1 MSRVVPSGARSKKV
15 QFILSGM
22 NPICVSAQARIEHGL
37 RTTENCNLIGNK
49 WAVDMLRKHIV
60 NGTTRHA
67 YLFAGPPGL
76 GRRTLALRFAQA
88 LNCITPAA
96 PGIPCGECRDCKQIA
111 AMHHADMT
119 VIQAESE
126 GGTLKV
132 DQIREARR
140 TLVLKPY
147 QASYRVA
154 LFLRF
159 QEANDNAA
167 NALLKTLEE
176 APSYAVLI
184 LTADNPE
191 QLLPTIVSRCEVL
204 RLRPLRVD
212 DVTNELERR
221 GIENGRAKLIAHIS
235 GGRFGYA
242 LRLLEDDALLGW
254 REERLNDLQTLLS
267 ASRVEKFAYAE
278 KLSKDK
284 ESMRQAIL
292 VWLSYWRDVML
303 RTVQAETPLV
313 NVDRNLEIEDVAG
326 KLDLSAAR
334 QMVCTLEGALE
345 KMERNVNSRLLAEVL
360 LLDLPKV

>member
-1 MSRVVPSGARSKKV
+1 M
-15 QFILSGM
+15 
-22 NPICVSAQARIEHGL
+22 
-37 RTTENCNLIGNK
+37 TENWTLIGHE
-49 WAVDMLRKHIV
+49 WAVDMLKKHII
-60 NGTTRHA
+60 NDATRHA
-67 YLFAGPPGL
+67 YLLAGPPGL

-88 LNCITPAA
+88 LNCQTPVDA
-96 PGIPCGECRDCKQIA
+96 GHPCGECRDCKQIA
-111 AMHHADMT
+111 AMQHPDLS
-119 VIQAESE
+119 VVQAEIE

-140 TLVLKPY
+140 ALSLKPY
-147 QASYRVA
+147 QAKYRVA

-159 QEANDNAA
+159 QEANENAA

-204 RLRPLRVD
+204 RLRPLRVEEIQR
-212 DVTNELERR
+212 ELENR
-221 GIENGRAKLIAHIS
+221 GLETGQAKLIAHIS

-242 LRLLEDDALLGW
+242 LRMLEDQSLLEV
-254 REERLNDLQTLLS
+254 REERLNDLQGLIS
-267 ASRVEKFAYAE
+267 ASRVEKFAYAD
-278 KLSKDK
+278 KLSRDK

-292 VWLSYWRDVML
+292 IWLTYWRDVML
-303 RTVQAETPLV
+303 RSAQAETPLV
-313 NVDRNLEIEDVAG
+313 NVDRNMEIEDLAGRLNLSVAR
-326 KLDLSAAR
+326 AAVSR
-334 QMVCTLEGALE
+334 LEDVLE

>member
-1 MSRVVPSGARSKKV
+1 V
-15 QFILSGM
+15 I
-22 NPICVSAQARIEHGL
+22 N
-37 RTTENCNLIGNK
+37 NNWDLIGHE
-49 WAVDMLRKHIV
+49 WAVDMLKKHVV
-60 NGTTRHA
+60 NGTVRHA
-67 YLFAGPPGL
+67 YLLAGPPGL
-76 GRRTLALRFAQA
+76 GRRTLAIRFAQA
-88 LNCITPAA
+88 LNCERPVEA
-96 PGIPCGECRDCKQIA
+96 GVPCGECRGCRQIA
-111 AMHHADMT
+111 AMQHADLA
-119 VIQAESE
+119 VVQADAE

-140 TLVLKPY
+140 TLTLKPY

-176 APSYAVLI
+176 APSYAVLV

-204 RLRPLRVD
+204 RLRPLKIEEVQ
-212 DVTNELERR
+212 NALESR
-221 GIENGRAKLIAHIS
+221 GVQADRAKLVSHVS

-242 LRLLEDDALLGW
+242 LRLIEEPAVLE
-254 REERLNDLQTLLS
+254 RRTERLNDLQGLLS

-278 KLSKDK
+278 KLAKDK
-284 ESMRQAIL
+284 EFMRQAVLI
-292 VWLSYWRDVML
+292 WLSYWRDVML
-303 RTVQAETPLV
+303 RTARAATPLV
-313 NVDRNLEIEDVAG
+313 NVDRNIEIEDLAAR
-326 KLDLSAAR
+326 LDLSAAR
-334 QMVCTLEGALE
+334 TVVSGLEGVLE